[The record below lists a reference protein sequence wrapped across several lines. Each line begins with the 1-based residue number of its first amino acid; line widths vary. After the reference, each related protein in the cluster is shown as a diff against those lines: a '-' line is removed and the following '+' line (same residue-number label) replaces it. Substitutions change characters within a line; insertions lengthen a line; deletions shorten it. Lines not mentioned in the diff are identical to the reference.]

1 MKTALLHYWLLSMRG
16 GEKVLEVLAQL
27 FPEAPIYTH
36 ACCREVLS
44 NTLRSHPINE
54 SFISLLPQARR
65 NCQRYLPLMPLAL
78 RRWDFSGFDLIVSSE
93 SGPIKGIRKPT
104 GVRHLCYCHT
114 PMRYLWDLYDDYYQ
128 RIGPIG
134 RLAMRGF
141 TPMLRRYDLRSAEQ
155 VDRFVANSAFVAERI
170 RRIYG
175 RASTVIYP
183 PVEINRF
190 ISEPEHE
197 RTYWLWLGAL
207 VPYKAPDLLV
217 EAFRGLNERLVVAG
231 DGPLR
236 AALERLAPPNVT
248 FLGRVDDDA
257 LPALYAGAK
266 GLLFP
271 GIEDFGI
278 VPVEA
283 QAAGTPVL
291 ALRGGGAL
299 ETVQEGETGLFFDR
313 PEPKAIRHV
322 LEEAKG
328 RHWDTEVLRRNAKR
342 FSPEFF
348 LKAIRSELARLFGS
362 NLDRPHEDKQLDG
375 EA

>member
-1 MKTALLHYWLLSMRG
+1 MRTALLHYWLLSMRG
-16 GEKVLEVLAQL
+16 GEKVLEALARR

-36 ACCREVLS
+36 ACHREALS
-44 NTLRSHPINE
+44 STLRSHPIKE
-54 SFISLLPQARR
+54 SFISLLPHARR
-65 NCQRYLPLMPLAL
+65 SCQRYLPLMPLAL
-78 RRWDFSGFDLIVSSE
+78 RQWDFSGFDLIVSSE

-128 RIGPIG
+128 RTGPIG
-134 RLAMRGF
+134 RLAMRSF

-190 ISEPEHE
+190 ISEPERE

-231 DGPLR
+231 EGPLR
-236 AALERLAPPNVT
+236 ATLERSAPPNVT

-266 GLLFP
+266 GLLSP

-313 PEPKAIRHV
+313 PTPQAIRNT
-322 LEEAKG
+322 LEEASA
-328 RHWDTEVLRRNAKR
+328 RRWDREALRRNASR
-342 FSPEFF
+342 FTPEIFNV
-348 LKAIRSELARLFGS
+348 A
-362 NLDRPHEDKQLDG
+362 LDRELTALFQSHP
-375 EA
+375 